1 MTLVLLRELVTGGRV
16 KLGVGMGLL
25 LEWQPN
31 DSTAK
36 PAVDDIRVRLW
47 HGEGVRVSQRG
58 RESIYCLL
66 RSNQVLWCR
75 CARRETR
82 GGAGHLPVAMLQP
95 ASGWET
101 IQASDSVW
109 PSSSSGECG
118 PPAVRSLSH
127 VVPSRVVV

>member
-1 MTLVLLRELVTGGRV
+1 MMTLVLLRELVTGGRV

-58 RESIYCLL
+58 REREEREHLL
-66 RSNQVLWCR
+66 LAQI
-75 CARRETR
+75 
-82 GGAGHLPVAMLQP
+82 QP
-95 ASGWET
+95 S
-101 IQASDSVW
+101 
-109 PSSSSGECG
+109 
-118 PPAVRSLSH
+118 
-127 VVPSRVVV
+127 VVV